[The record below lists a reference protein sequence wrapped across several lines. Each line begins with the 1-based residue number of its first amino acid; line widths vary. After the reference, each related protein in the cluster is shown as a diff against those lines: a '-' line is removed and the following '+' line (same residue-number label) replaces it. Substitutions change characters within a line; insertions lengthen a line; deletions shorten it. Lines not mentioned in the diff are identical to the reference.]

1 MNMQEEQKNGDHKPA
16 EQATERADTDRD
28 TSGTLKSD
36 ERSVPSD
43 KEINLSDED
52 QALDSGI

>member
-1 MNMQEEQKNGDHKPA
+1 MNMQEEQKNGGHKPA
-16 EQATERADTDRD
+16 EQDTERPSTDLD